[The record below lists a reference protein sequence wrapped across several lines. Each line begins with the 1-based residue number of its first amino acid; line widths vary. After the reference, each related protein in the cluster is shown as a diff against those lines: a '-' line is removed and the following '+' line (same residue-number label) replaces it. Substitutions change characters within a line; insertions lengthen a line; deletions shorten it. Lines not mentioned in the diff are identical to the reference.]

1 MQKILFVGMGMASN
15 PKRVIAIIEV
25 SNFLKENDYTYEITD
40 LIEGLKK
47 RKEGYYNSHTMNHCL
62 DSLTKNI
69 EILSYAI

>member
-1 MQKILFVGMGMASN
+1 MQKILFVG
-15 PKRVIAIIEV
+15 IV